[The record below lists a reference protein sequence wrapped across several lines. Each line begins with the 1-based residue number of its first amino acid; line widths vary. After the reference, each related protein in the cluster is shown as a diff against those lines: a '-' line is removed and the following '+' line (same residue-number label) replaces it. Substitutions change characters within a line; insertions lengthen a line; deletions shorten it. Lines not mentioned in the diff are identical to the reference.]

1 MDEPKK
7 YEELSWRE
15 RFALLKRTVLAISAF
30 ERWTFPVMI
39 LSDLLM
45 ALEPLANLWMS
56 ALILDELIGAREV
69 KRLVLLVLVTVGL
82 NFLLY
87 FGKNALANRH
97 HLLNRTMGWVKESVA
112 ASEKILDTDYE
123 NLENPAFQKKARD
136 YWQVNWNRGGTL
148 NVFYY
153 SMDLFFQGLFS
164 TICSIVMLIP
174 FLKIVLVRTGPSF
187 WESPWL
193 VLVLLGVMAACAA
206 AMLVV
211 GHFYQKTNNQY
222 RDLNL
227 QVTRRFSYYSD
238 LMSNYRLGKEIRLF
252 HEKKLIMEQAYDK
265 TLRQLEKVNGGFARS
280 ESRFGSINAL
290 ITAVMTGAIYL
301 FVALKALAGLFG
313 AGDLLKYVGA
323 IQQVAH
329 GVEILIAG
337 ATGVAELQQTQY
349 FFNLIDTPPV
359 KYQGTLPVE
368 KRDDNDYA
376 VEFRH
381 VSFRYPGAEEWALKD
396 FSIRL
401 HVGERLA
408 VVGLNGSGKT
418 TFIKLLCRL
427 YDPQEGVITLNGID
441 IKKYNYEEY
450 LTLFS
455 VVFQDFC
462 VFSFPLGQNV
472 TTSLEYDG
480 PKVWCCLEQAG
491 FAGRARRM
499 PKGLD
504 TVLYKDF
511 EEDGVEISGGE
522 AQKIALARALYKDA
536 PFIVLDEP
544 TAALDPVSEHE
555 IYERFNQFVGE
566 KTAIYISHRLSSCR
580 FCDKIAVFD
589 QGRLVQMGSH
599 DELLAD
605 EQGRYHALWHAQAQ
619 YYIPEEEQE
628 QEAGLR

>member
-1 MDEPKK
+1 MHEPKK
-7 YEELSWRE
+7 FEELSWRE
-15 RFALLKRTVLAISAF
+15 KFTLLKRTVSTLQAF
-30 ERWTFPVMI
+30 EKWTFPTMI

-56 ALILDELIGAREV
+56 ALILDELIGVRGI
-69 KRLVLLVLVTVGL
+69 KRLVVLVLVTVSL
-82 NFLLY
+82 NFMLY
-87 FGKNALANRH
+87 LGKNALANRH
-97 HLLNRTMGWVKESVA
+97 HLLNRTMECMQESIV

-123 NLENPAFQKKARD
+123 NLENPDFQKKARD
-136 YWQVNWNRGGTL
+136 YQQVNRNRSGAL

-164 TICSIVMLIP
+164 TLCSVLMLIP

-193 VLVLLGVMAACAA
+193 VLALLGVMAACAA

-211 GHFYQKTNNQY
+211 GHFYQKLNNGYQ
-222 RDLNL
+222 DLNL
-227 QVTRRFSYYSD
+227 KITRRFSYYSD

-252 HEKKLIMEQAYDK
+252 REKELIMEQAYDR
-265 TLRQLEKVNGGFARS
+265 TLLQVAELNGAFARA
-280 ESRFGSINAL
+280 ESRFGSTNAL
-290 ITAVMTGAIYL
+290 ITAVMTGAIYI

-329 GVEILIAG
+329 GVENLIAG
-337 ATGVAELQQTQY
+337 VTGFAELHQTQY
-349 FFNLIDTPPV
+349 FFDLIDTPPV

-368 KRDDNDYA
+368 KRDDNDY
-376 VEFRH
+376 VIEFRN
-381 VSFRYPGAEEWALKD
+381 VSFRYPGAEGWALKD
-396 FSIRL
+396 FSLRL
-401 HVGERLA
+401 RVGERLA
-408 VVGLNGSGKT
+408 VVGMNGSGKT

-427 YDPQEGVITLNGID
+427 YDPQEGEITLNGID
-441 IKKYNYEEY
+441 IKKYDYEEY
-450 LTLFS
+450 MTLFS

-472 TTSLEYDG
+472 TTSLEYDEK
-480 PKVWCCLEQAG
+480 KVWECLRQAG
-491 FAGRARRM
+491 LSERAERM

-504 TVLYKDF
+504 TALYKDF

-580 FCDKIAVFD
+580 FCNKIAVFD
-589 QGRLVQMGSH
+589 QGRLIQMGSH

-605 EQGRYHALWHAQAQ
+605 EQGRYYALWHAQAQ
-619 YYIPEEEQE
+619 YYVPAEQ
-628 QEAGLR
+628 AAANKI

>member
-1 MDEPKK
+1 MYEPKK
-7 YEELSWRE
+7 FEELSWRE
-15 RFALLKRTVLAISAF
+15 KFTLLRRTVSALSAF
-30 ERWTFPVMI
+30 DKWTFPTMI
-39 LSDLLM
+39 ISDLLLS
-45 ALEPLANLWMS
+45 LEPLVNLWMS
-56 ALILDELIGAREV
+56 ALILDELIGARDI
-69 KRLVLLVLVTVGL
+69 KRLVVLVLVTVGL

-87 FGKNALANRH
+87 LGKNALANRH
-97 HLLNRTMGWVKESVA
+97 HILHKGMEIVQENMA

-123 NLENPAFQKKARD
+123 NLENPDFQKKARD
-136 YWQVNWNRGGTL
+136 YWQVSRNRGSAL

-153 SMDLFFQGLFS
+153 SMDLFFQGFFS
-164 TICSIVMLIP
+164 TVCSVLLLIP

-193 VLVLLGVMAACAA
+193 VLALLGVMVACAA
-206 AMLVV
+206 ALLVV

-222 RDLNL
+222 CDLNL
-227 QVTRRFSYYSD
+227 QVMRLFSYYSD
-238 LMSNYRLGKEIRLF
+238 LISNYRLGKEIRLF
-252 HEKKLIMEQAYDK
+252 REKELIMEQAYDK
-265 TLRQLEKVNGGFARS
+265 TLLQIIKMSRASAQA
-280 ESRFGSINAL
+280 ESRFGSTNAL
-290 ITAVMTGAIYL
+290 ITAVMTGAIYI

-323 IQQVAH
+323 IQQVAT
-329 GVEILIAG
+329 GVENLIS
-337 ATGVAELQQTQY
+337 GVTLLANLHNTQ
-349 FFNLIDTPPV
+349 FFFDLIDTPPV

-368 KRDDNDYA
+368 KRDDNDYLI
-376 VEFRH
+376 EFKN
-381 VSFRYPGAEEWALKD
+381 VSFRYPGAQDWALKD

-401 HVGERLA
+401 RVGERLA
-408 VVGLNGSGKT
+408 VVGMNGSGKT

-441 IKKYNYEEY
+441 IKKYDYEEY

-472 TTSLEYDG
+472 TTSLDYDEE
-480 PKVWCCLEQAG
+480 KVWRCLEQAG
-491 FAGRARRM
+491 LSERVKQM

-504 TVLYKDF
+504 TALYKDF

-522 AQKIALARALYKDA
+522 AQKVALARALYKDA

-555 IYERFNQFVGE
+555 IYERFNQFVGA

-580 FCDKIAVFD
+580 FCDQIAVFD
-589 QGRLVQMGSH
+589 QGRLVQTGSH
-599 DELLAD
+599 DELILD
-605 EQGRYHALWHAQAQ
+605 ESGKYYALWHAQAQ
-619 YYIPEEEQE
+619 YYVPEGRPRE
-628 QEAGLR
+628 

>member
-1 MDEPKK
+1 MHEPKK
-7 YEELSWRE
+7 FEELSWRE
-15 RFALLKRTVLAISAF
+15 RFALLKRTVSIMTAF
-30 ERWTFPVMI
+30 EKWTFPTML
-39 LSDLLM
+39 LSGLLM
-45 ALEPLANLWMS
+45 SLEPLANLWMA
-56 ALILDELIGAREV
+56 ALILDELIGARDI
-69 KRLVLLVLVTVGL
+69 KRLVLLVLAAVSL

-97 HLLNRTMGWVKESVA
+97 HVLHRGMELVQERMA

-123 NLENPAFQKKARD
+123 NLENPDFQKKARD
-136 YWQVNWNRGGTL
+136 YWQVSWSRGSAF

-164 TICSIVMLIP
+164 TVCSIVMLVP

-193 VLVLLGVMAACAA
+193 ALALLGVMAACAA

-211 GHFYQKTNNQY
+211 GHFYQRTNSQY
-222 RDLNL
+222 HHLNL
-227 QVTRRFSYYSD
+227 QVTRLFSYYRD

-252 HEKKLIMEQAYDK
+252 HEKELIMEQAYDK
-265 TLRQLEKVNGGFARS
+265 TLLQLIKVNSGFARA
-280 ESRFGSINAL
+280 ESRFGSTNAL

-329 GVEILIAG
+329 GVENLIAG
-337 ATGVAELQQTQY
+337 VTGIAELHQTQY
-349 FFNLIDTPPV
+349 FFDLIDTPPV

-368 KRDDNDYA
+368 KRDDNDYTIA
-376 VEFRH
+376 FQN

-396 FSIRL
+396 FSPRL
-401 HVGERLA
+401 RVGERLA

-427 YDPQEGVITLNGID
+427 YDPQEGTITLNGID
-441 IKKYNYEEY
+441 IKKYDYEEY
-450 LTLFS
+450 QTLFS

-462 VFSFPLGQNV
+462 VFAFPLGQNI
-472 TTSLEYDG
+472 TTSLDYEED
-480 PKVWCCLEQAG
+480 KVWRCIDQAG
-491 FAGRARRM
+491 LSERVKKM

-504 TVLYKDF
+504 TALYKDF

-580 FCDKIAVFD
+580 FCDQIAVFD
-589 QGRLVQMGSH
+589 QGRLIQMGSH

-605 EQGRYHALWHAQAQ
+605 EQGKYHALWHAQAQ
-619 YYIPEEEQE
+619 YYIPSEE
-628 QEAGLR
+628 RVVNNI

>member
-1 MDEPKK
+1 MYEPKK
-7 YEELSWRE
+7 FEELSWRE
-15 RFALLKRTVLAISAF
+15 KFTLLRRTVSALSAF
-30 ERWTFPVMI
+30 EKWTFPTMI
-39 LSDLLM
+39 LSDLLLS
-45 ALEPLANLWMS
+45 LEPLVNLWMS
-56 ALILDELIGAREV
+56 ALILDELIGARDI

-87 FGKNALANRH
+87 LGKNALANRH

-123 NLENPAFQKKARD
+123 VLGNQDFKKKARD
-136 YWQVNWNRGGTL
+136 YWQVNWGRGGAL

-164 TICSIVMLIP
+164 TVCSVVMLVP
-174 FLKIVLVRTGPSF
+174 FLKIVLVRTGSSF

-193 VLVLLGVMAACAA
+193 ALALLGVMVACAA
-206 AMLVV
+206 ALLVV

-222 RDLNL
+222 YDLNL
-227 QVTRRFSYYSD
+227 QAMRLFSYYSD
-238 LMSNYRLGKEIRLF
+238 LISDYRLGKEIRLF

-265 TLRQLEKVNGGFARS
+265 TMRQLVKVYGGFARA

-290 ITAVMTGAIYL
+290 ITAVMTGAIYI

-313 AGDLLKYVGA
+313 AGNLLKYVGA

-329 GVEILIAG
+329 GVENLIAG
-337 ATGVAELQQTQY
+337 VTGIAELHQTQY
-349 FFNLIDTPPV
+349 FFDLLDTPPV

-368 KRDDNDYA
+368 KRDDNDYTIA
-376 VEFRH
+376 FQN
-381 VSFRYPGAEEWALKD
+381 VSFRYPGAEDWALKD

-401 HVGERLA
+401 RVGERLA

-441 IKKYNYEEY
+441 IKKYDYEEY
-450 LTLFS
+450 MTLFS

-472 TTSLEYDG
+472 TTSLEYDEQ
-480 PKVWCCLEQAG
+480 KVWRCLEQAG
-491 FAGRARRM
+491 FAERAEKM

-504 TVLYKDF
+504 TALYKDF

-555 IYERFNQFVGE
+555 IYERFNQFVGA

-580 FCDKIAVFD
+580 FCDQIAVFD
-589 QGRLVQMGSH
+589 HGRLIQTGSH

-605 EQGRYHALWHAQAQ
+605 EQGKYHELWHAQAQ
-619 YYIPEEEQE
+619 YYVPAEEC
-628 QEAGLR
+628 AANNT